1 MIKTIVFNSPPNS
14 GKDFLGEKLAEFLEG
29 NVLRYK
35 DNLYTETAQYMQQPL
50 CRFIELATDRD
61 TKDSN
66 ILYDYCREVYVTP
79 REALMHVSE
88 NIIKPNK
95 GKGYFGGQ
103 LVKQLTDGW
112 NIITDGGFEEE
123 FAPVAE
129 ASDRLYVIQLSAD
142 KCSFEGD
149 SRDYFTY
156 EFLKS
161 FDNVELIK
169 YFNQKDGKLT
179 ATIDLIRCLHFL
191 EGVEINE

>member
-1 MIKTIVFNSPPNS
+1 MIKTVIFNAPPNS

-29 NVLRYK
+29 LVLRFK
-35 DNLYTETAQYMQQPL
+35 DTLYEDTAKYL
-50 CRFIELATDRD
+50 SLNREVFIKLATDRR
-61 TKDSN
+61 TKDAPMGFGSS
-66 ILYDYCREVYVTP
+66 ISPTITP
-79 REALMHVSE
+79 RQALIHVSE
-88 NIIKPNK
+88 NIIKVDK
-95 GKGYFGGQ
+95 GKAYFGETLAKRLRQ
-103 LVKQLTDGW
+103 GW

-123 FAPVAE
+123 FPPIAE
-129 ASDRLYVIQLSAD
+129 ASDRVYVIQLSAD

>member
-1 MIKTIVFNSPPNS
+1 MIKTVIFNAPPNS

-29 NVLRYK
+29 PVLRFK
-35 DNLYTETAQYMQQPL
+35 DTLYEDTAKYL
-50 CRFIELATDRD
+50 SLNKEVFIKLATDRR
-61 TKDSN
+61 TKDAPMGFGSS
-66 ILYDYCREVYVTP
+66 ISPTITP
-79 REALMHVSE
+79 RQALIHVSE
-88 NIIKPNK
+88 NIIKVDK
-95 GKGYFGGQ
+95 GKAYFGETLAKRLRQ
-103 LVKQLTDGW
+103 GW

-123 FAPVAE
+123 FPPIAE
-129 ASDRLYVIQLSAD
+129 ASDRVYVIQLSAD